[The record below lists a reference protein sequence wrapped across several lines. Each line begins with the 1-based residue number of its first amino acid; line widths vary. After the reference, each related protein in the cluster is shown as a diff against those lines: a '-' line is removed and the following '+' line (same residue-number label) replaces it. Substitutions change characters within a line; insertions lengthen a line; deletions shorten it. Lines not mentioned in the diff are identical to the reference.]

1 VVIIRSCV
9 GEPLKRGVLRP
20 LHVSRDAATTVF
32 MNVPDNCREVIA
44 EGHAIRSVE
53 EGIYSVL
60 PDHRHTHLYDGR
72 AALYDLVVGT
82 RAYNRVMW
90 GASLP
95 DYVAFARRAVASDPT
110 GMLLDAGC
118 GSLLFTAQ
126 AYLDC
131 QRPILACDQS
141 LNMLRRARSRLVK
154 LAGYVPERIF
164 LLQTDL
170 SPLPFRPGSFRAVL
184 CMNVL
189 HHVADGEGLITGLK
203 ELLAGG
209 GHLYLTSL
217 VKGNRLIGD
226 RYLDALY
233 NRGDFVHPRTSLE
246 LENLLGSSFG
256 QIVNYWT
263 QGNMA
268 YMTAV
273 STIERSAA

>member
-1 VVIIRSCV
+1 M
-9 GEPLKRGVLRP
+9 
-20 LHVSRDAATTVF
+20 TVF
-32 MNVPDNCREVIA
+32 MNVPDHCREVIA
-44 EGHAIRSVE
+44 EGHTIRSVE

-60 PDHRHTHLYDGR
+60 PDRSHTHLYDGR
-72 AALYDLVVGT
+72 AAVYDLVVGT
-82 RAYNRVMW
+82 RVYNRVMW

-95 DYVAFARRAVASDPT
+95 DYVAFARRAVASDSI

-141 LNMLRRARSRLVK
+141 LSMLRRARSRLVK

-170 SPLPFRPGSFRAVL
+170 GSLPFRPGSFRTVI

-203 ELLAGG
+203 ELLVGG
-209 GHLYLTSL
+209 GYLYLTSL

-233 NRGDFVHPRTSLE
+233 KRGDFVHPRTSVE
-246 LENLLGSSFG
+246 LENLMASSFG
-256 QIVNYWT
+256 QSVNYWM

-273 STIERSAA
+273 STIQRSAA

>member
-1 VVIIRSCV
+1 
-9 GEPLKRGVLRP
+9 
-20 LHVSRDAATTVF
+20 
-32 MNVPDNCREVIA
+32 M
-44 EGHAIRSVE
+44 
-53 EGIYSVL
+53 
-60 PDHRHTHLYDGR
+60 
-72 AALYDLVVGT
+72 
-82 RAYNRVMW
+82 
-90 GASLP
+90 
-95 DYVAFARRAVASDPT
+95 
-110 GMLLDAGC
+110 
-118 GSLLFTAQ
+118 
-126 AYLDC
+126 
-131 QRPILACDQS
+131 
-141 LNMLRRARSRLVK
+141 
-154 LAGYVPERIF
+154 PERIF

>member
-1 VVIIRSCV
+1 
-9 GEPLKRGVLRP
+9 
-20 LHVSRDAATTVF
+20 
-32 MNVPDNCREVIA
+32 MNVPDYYREVIA
-44 EGHAIRSVE
+44 EGYTIRPVE

-60 PDHRHTHLYDGR
+60 PDRPHTHLYDGR

-82 RAYNRVMW
+82 RVYNRVIW

-95 DYVAFARRAVASDPT
+95 DYVAFARRAVASDQSAK
-110 GMLLDAGC
+110 LLDAGC
-118 GSLLFTAQ
+118 GSLLFAAQ

-141 LNMLRRARSRLVK
+141 LNMLRRARSRFVK
-154 LAGYVPERIF
+154 LAGYVPEHIF

-170 SPLPFRPGSFRAVL
+170 NFLPFRPGTFGTIL

-189 HHVADGEGLITGLK
+189 HHVAEGEGLITGLK
-203 ELLAGG
+203 ELLLGG

-217 VKGNRLIGD
+217 VKSNRLIGD

-233 NRGDFVHPRTSLE
+233 NRGDFVQPRTGE
-246 LENLLGSSFG
+246 EVENLLASSFG
-256 QIVNYWT
+256 QSVSNWM

-273 STIERSAA
+273 NSIERSATP